1 MFKKNYIYPVFLVIF
16 LSIVGS
22 ILLGFSIKYYAE
34 GGKKILRLKN
44 IVFFIAEIP
53 RPIISMIRSKT
64 LNPNKPEILRKH
76 EIKKRFEKFTQ
87 KQRNALLVLPRY
99 DHKLSRAVVDIVDL
113 NDFEVIHTYKHDI
126 AKMNDKVTNIKE
138 FPVLKINKSPIRFLY
153 QNPLLLKDGSLIG
166 NYGPAFKIDIC
177 SNLIWI
183 NDEEKFHHS
192 QMLDHEG
199 NIWIGGRM
207 NPKSKYVKKYSLKD
221 YSDDS
226 IIKINTNGKILYNK
240 SITEILIENNI
251 IPKNF
256 VLNSLLLKEL
266 YPIHL
271 NDIEPV
277 LSNTQYWKQGDIFLS
292 IRNQNAII
300 HYRPNTN
307 KVINYITGPFAHQ
320 HDVDIISN
328 KEISIFN
335 NNNFIVNN
343 KYSEVI
349 LYNFEKNSFK
359 SY

>member
-1 MFKKNYIYPVFLVIF
+1 M
-16 LSIVGS
+16 
-22 ILLGFSIKYYAE
+22 
-34 GGKKILRLKN
+34 
-44 IVFFIAEIP
+44 
-53 RPIISMIRSKT
+53 
-64 LNPNKPEILRKH
+64 
-76 EIKKRFEKFTQ
+76 
-87 KQRNALLVLPRY
+87 
-99 DHKLSRAVVDIVDL
+99 
-113 NDFEVIHTYKHDI
+113 
-126 AKMNDKVTNIKE
+126 
-138 FPVLKINKSPIRFLY
+138 
-153 QNPLLLKDGSLIG
+153 LKDGSLIG

-359 SY
+359 SLFRDQLQKEDFKTKTNGLSEILNDGSLFVEESVHGRIIFFNNKGVKEWEFINKDKNGDIGRLSWSRIIEDELFIEKFKTQIKNKKCLN